1 MAKVYTYTL
10 EAETHF
16 GQTKIAGG
24 TVVANMVV
32 EHDCIDPTQVL
43 SMAMY
48 RQISVQV
55 TDLDPNDVP
64 VFDDSA
70 PSAESVVSEN
80 QTTDEVVSESVDV
93 PNDAP
98 TDAPIG
104 SDLHAILDEKIVAA
118 LEANGLDTQA
128 KLREFIASG
137 KDMSELKSIGPVRVK
152 TIIAAISN
160 NGLTPV

>member
-1 MAKVYTYTL
+1 VAKAYTYTL
-10 EAETHF
+10 DQETHF

-32 EHDCIDPTQVL
+32 EHDCIDPTQIL

-48 RQISVQV
+48 RQVSVVV

-64 VFDDSA
+64 VSDN
-70 PSAESVVSEN
+70 VSLEGETVACDI
-80 QTTDEVVSESVDV
+80 QVTEEATSESADV
-93 PNDAP
+93 SNDAP
-98 TDAPIG
+98 IDQPIG

-118 LEANGLDTQA
+118 LEANKIDSQA

-137 KDMSELKSIGPVRVK
+137 KDMSELDKIGPVRVK
-152 TIIAAISN
+152 TIMAAISG
-160 NGLTPV
+160 NGLTQV